1 MVLRSGVRRVDVPEL
16 SDSPSSLYPTSIN
29 HKICYDMLGLFCDIL
44 EIGYLVREAYCNWL
58 DDALLSMGVR
68 SFRVQKNEADWST

>member
-1 MVLRSGVRRVDVPEL
+1 
-16 SDSPSSLYPTSIN
+16 
-29 HKICYDMLGLFCDIL
+29 MLGLFCDIL